1 MNDKWIKRWTVAS
14 ESGPGVY
21 IVGQDKDG
29 NYGCSCPVW
38 KFHRKQCKHIQE
50 VLAGRAPTLEDSV
63 LSRLVGIPQYRI
75 KVSPKILKQPQ
86 QYLRSLTDRQ
96 AQKGGK

>member
-21 IVGQDKDG
+21 IVALDKDG
-29 NYGCSCPVW
+29 TYGCSCPVW

-63 LSRLVGIPQYRI
+63 LSRLVGNPQETMYKRQ
-75 KVSPKILKQPQ
+75 VLPGSVTGPASLK
-86 QYLRSLTDRQ
+86 RW